1 MVKRLLLGLGLVY
14 AIAPLGFCQ
23 STTDSASGK
32 SDLTIDVKHQK
43 DIDGDI
49 AMGKKYVEQVEKTEK
64 ISKDEEMQKRVKR
77 IGGVMADLANK
88 THIIALWGDKRY
100 SKFDYDFKVLQG
112 KDVNAFSLPG
122 GHIYVYEG
130 LLNFV
135 QSDDELAA
143 VLGHEVAHA
152 ALRHVAQ
159 LQHDAAKNQAI
170 EIPLIL
176 ASILRGG
183 NTGYGV
189 LMGTQL
195 ASQAILSGWSQR
207 AEDAADYGG
216 FQLMRQSPY
225 NMAACLTLV
234 ERLNTMEKNNPLLS
248 IDWGIF
254 RTHPPSDE
262 RVSAI
267 VHDLKQ
273 ANIPIHRSAVT
284 TSFSAQLKKVDG
296 GVQAWFNNKL
306 IYTFTGDDADHRA
319 EASRKRLNEFFDSMP
334 ALTDVTNNGDQ
345 ILGKAG
351 VLIDVQ
357 PGDAD
362 KAKVSVPELVDK
374 TKTSIKGALFALALQ
389 TWQPGAE

>member
-1 MVKRLLLGLGLVY
+1 MVKRLLLGLSLVF
-14 AIAPLGFCQ
+14 AMATLGFCQ
-23 STTDSASGK
+23 AAPSSTKGDG
-32 SDLTIDVKHQK
+32 DLTIDAKHQK

-64 ISKDEEMQKRVKR
+64 ISKNEEMQKRVQR
-77 IGGVMADLANK
+77 IGGTMAELANK

-100 SKFDYDFKVLQG
+100 SKFDYDFKVLEG

-130 LLNFV
+130 LLKFV

-143 VLGHEVAHA
+143 VLGHEITHA

-176 ASILRGG
+176 AAIFRGG
-183 NTGYGV
+183 DAGYGV
-189 LMGTQL
+189 LSGVQL
-195 ASQAILSGWSQR
+195 TSQAVMSGWSVK

-216 FQLMRQSPY
+216 FQLMQKSPY
-225 NMAACLTLV
+225 NMSACLTLV
-234 ERLNTMEKNNPLLS
+234 ERLNTMEKNNPQLS
-248 IDWGIF
+248 QDWGIF

-267 VHDLKQ
+267 FHDLKE
-273 ANIPIHRSAVT
+273 ANITIHRSAVT
-284 TSFSAQLKKVDG
+284 TSFAAQLKKVDG

-306 IYTFTGDDADHRA
+306 IYTFTGDDADQRA
-319 EASRKRLNEFFDSMP
+319 EVSRKRLNEFFDSMP
-334 ALTDVTNNGDQ
+334 ALTDVSNNGDQ

-357 PGDAD
+357 PEDAD

-374 TKTSIKGALFALALQ
+374 TKTSIKGAVFGLALQ